1 MILCQ
6 EQGDVSMTYKEC
18 QDLSIKIARYFQ
30 QKGYKKVNYIFN
42 TSDP

>member
-18 QDLSIKIARYFQ
+18 QHLSIQIARYFQ
-30 QKGYKKVNYIFN
+30 QQGYKKVHNLHY
-42 TSDP
+42 S